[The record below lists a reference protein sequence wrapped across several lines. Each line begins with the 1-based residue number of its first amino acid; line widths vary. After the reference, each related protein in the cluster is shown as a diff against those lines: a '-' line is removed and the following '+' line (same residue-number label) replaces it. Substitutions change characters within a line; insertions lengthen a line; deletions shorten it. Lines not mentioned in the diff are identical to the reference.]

1 MEPRKLILGT
11 YDTHL
16 NGPWTLCAWS
26 LSPAEYQANYVEV
39 PGRNGALDLSTALTD
54 GEPRYNSRTLEA
66 RLERS
71 DGTRLERE
79 AAITEMINWLDGWKM
94 DIILPDDELHYITGR
109 VHVAKEFN
117 DPAHAAVIITATVDP
132 WRYNANETAYH
143 FGAEM
148 DLEKTALLTNQGR
161 RTVVPVLEIAT
172 PSWAEESA
180 QVLLTVGTASWSLG
194 PGTYQLPDLVVRQ
207 GGTEIKY
214 SGRGDLH
221 FRYREAIL

>member
-1 MEPRKLILGT
+1 MQHRKLILGT

-16 NGPWTLCAWS
+16 NGPWTLSAWS

-79 AAITEMINWLDGWKM
+79 AAITTMINWLDGWKM
-94 DIILPDDELHYITGR
+94 EIHLPDDELHYITGR
-109 VHVAKEFN
+109 VHVAKEYN
-117 DPAHAAVIITATVDP
+117 DPAHAAVLVTATVDP
-132 WRYNANETAYH
+132 WRYNKNETAVH
-143 FGAEM
+143 LTAVEE
-148 DLEKTALLTNQGR
+148 EKPALLTNQGR
-161 RTVVPVLEIAT
+161 RTVVPILEIT
-172 PSWAEESA
+172 GGD
-180 QVLLTVGTASWSLG
+180 VKLTVGTASWALG
-194 PGTYQLPDLVVRQ
+194 PGIYQLPDLVVRQ

-214 SGRGDLH
+214 QGSGELF

>member
-1 MEPRKLILGT
+1 MEHRKLILGS

-16 NGPWTLCAWS
+16 NGPWTLAAWS
-26 LSPAEYQANYVEV
+26 LSPAEFQANFVEV

-79 AAITEMINWLDGWKM
+79 AAITTMINWLDGWKM
-94 DIILPDDELHYITGR
+94 DIFLPDDELHYITGR
-109 VHVAKEFN
+109 VHVEKEYN
-117 DPAHAAVIITATVDP
+117 DPAHAAVIVTATVDP
-132 WRYNANETAYH
+132 WRYNLNETAFH
-143 FGAEM
+143 LTAAAE
-148 DLEKTALLTNQGR
+148 EKSALLTNQGR
-161 RTVVPVLEIAT
+161 RTVVPLLEIT
-172 PSWAEESA
+172 GDGA

-207 GGTEIKY
+207 GGAEIKY
-214 SGRGDLH
+214 RGGGELF

>member
-1 MEPRKLILGT
+1 MQHRKLILGT

-16 NGPWTLCAWS
+16 NGPWTLSAWA

-54 GEPRYNSRTLEA
+54 GEPRYNSRTLTA
-66 RLERS
+66 TLERS

-79 AAITEMINWLDGWKM
+79 AAIETMINWLDGWKM
-94 DIILPDDELHYITGR
+94 DIYLPDDELHYITGR
-109 VHVAKEFN
+109 VHVAKEYN
-117 DPAHAAVIITATVDP
+117 DPAHAAVTITATVDP
-132 WRYNANETAYH
+132 WRYNKNETAVH
-143 FGAEM
+143 LTAAAE
-148 DLEKTALLTNQGR
+148 EKSALLTNQGR
-161 RTVVPVLEIAT
+161 RTVVPLLEIT
-172 PSWAEESA
+172 GDGA

-207 GGTEIKY
+207 GGAEIKY
-214 SGRGDLH
+214 QGSGELF